1 MESRVLKP
9 VLAVYVAL
17 FILFL
22 YGPFIVLTILSFQQG
37 PEGGPQ
43 FPIVEWSTYWYR
55 HIFGLTEASRVAP
68 LPIGQAMLRSLTLA
82 FATMVVSTV
91 LGVMSAQAFRKK
103 FKGSGIVF
111 YLIVLGMI
119 VPGLL
124 TGLGVALVAK
134 NILGVDRHWWSTA
147 FVQHVVYTFPFA
159 FLVMLAI
166 LNRFDSSVEEAS
178 WSLGVSPGRTFR
190 KVTFPLI
197 FPGVLSAMLFAFT
210 LSYDEFSRTLL
221 SSNEQTL
228 PLAIYGTFSVEIHPN
243 IFAFGVL
250 TTLFSFSLLAVYA
263 ILMTLSVRRA
273 KKMAIQEDIA

>member
-55 HIFGLTEASRVAP
+55 HIFGMTEATRVAP
-68 LPIGQAMLRSLTLA
+68 LPIGQAMVRSLTLA

-103 FKGSGIVF
+103 FRGSGIVF

-134 NILGVDRHWWSTA
+134 NILNVERHWWSTA

-178 WSLGVSPGRTFR
+178 WSLGVSPAKTFR

-250 TTLFSFSLLAVYA
+250 TTLFSFSLLSVYA

-273 KKMAIQEDIA
+273 KKIAIQEDIA

>member
-1 MESRVLKP
+1 VLKP

-22 YGPFIVLTILSFQQG
+22 YGPFLVLAILSFQQG

-68 LPIGQAMLRSLTLA
+68 LPVGQAMVRSLTLA
-82 FATMVVSTV
+82 FMTMVTSTV

-103 FKGSGIVF
+103 FRGSGIVF

-124 TGLGVALVAK
+124 TGLGVALVSK
-134 NILGVDRHWWSTA
+134 NILNIERHWWSTA
-147 FVQHVVYTFPFA
+147 FVSHVVYTFPFA

-166 LNRFDSSVEEAS
+166 LNRFDASVEEAS
-178 WSLGVSPGRTFR
+178 WSLGVSPARTFR

-210 LSYDEFSRTLL
+210 LSYDEFPRTLL

-228 PLAIYGTFSVEIHPN
+228 PLAIYGTFAVEIHPN

-250 TTLFSFSLLAVYA
+250 TTLFSFSLLTVYA
-263 ILMTLSVRRA
+263 ILMTVSVRRA
-273 KKMAIQEDIA
+273 KKVAIQEEIA

>member
-1 MESRVLKP
+1 MESRALKP

-55 HIFGLTEASRVAP
+55 HIFGMTEASRVAP
-68 LPIGQAMLRSLTLA
+68 LPIGQAMVRSLTLA

-134 NILGVDRHWWSTA
+134 NILNVDRHWWSTA

-178 WSLGVSPGRTFR
+178 WSLGVSPAKTFR

-228 PLAIYGTFSVEIHPN
+228 PLAIYGTFAVEIHPN
-243 IFAFGVL
+243 LFAFGVL
-250 TTLFSFSLLAVYA
+250 TTLFSFSLLTVYA

-273 KKMAIQEDIA
+273 KKLAIQEDIA